1 MTGGTVTGGS
11 WPMSRRAAHAV
22 WPLYGDR
29 VVAPSV
35 RIPPTAPLHE
45 MFTEAWER
53 SQAERGG
60 AERSPERAL
69 PRGHPGGNCHP
80 GGELPPGQH
89 RQEK

>member
-53 SQAERGG
+53 S
-60 AERSPERAL
+60 
-69 PRGHPGGNCHP
+69 
-80 GGELPPGQH
+80 
-89 RQEK
+89 